1 MQNTF
6 GTNSVLSSNN
16 RSLDVLVRVVI
27 NSLPSPRS
35 KRVYSMAIRHFVQY
49 LQSQKEPLLDKLFL
63 QTYISVMQDE
73 GIGEASIN
81 LRLAA
86 IRKLSREA
94 DELKI
99 WPETVTAAFVSV
111 KKIPQR
117 GKRIGNWLTLEQ
129 AQKLINAPDTATPL
143 GLRNRAILATLL
155 GCGIRR
161 NELVNL
167 SPAQLQLRE
176 GRWVIADLVGKRN
189 KSRTVTVPLWVKQCI
204 DAYLAATQIRSGR
217 LIQAMLKGGHIQR
230 DHISPESVYELVKM
244 YGRQCGFSITPH
256 DLRRTYAKLAL
267 KNGARIDQIQLN
279 LGHES
284 LATTQVYLGIDLD
297 LKNGPGDYLP
307 IQIA

>member
-1 MQNTF
+1 MQNTLE
-6 GTNSVLSSNN
+6 TNPILSSNN

-35 KRVYSMAIRHFVQY
+35 KRVYSMAIRHFVEY
-49 LQSQKEPLLDKLFL
+49 LQSQEEPILDKLFL
-63 QTYISVMQDE
+63 QTYITAMQDE

-99 WPETVTAAFVSV
+99 WPEAVTAAFISV

-129 AQKLINAPDTATPL
+129 AQQLINTPDTATPM

-167 SPAQLQLRE
+167 SLAQLQLRN
-176 GRWVIADLVGKRN
+176 GRWVITNLVGKRN
-189 KSRTVTVPLWVKQCI
+189 KTRTVTVPLWVKQCL
-204 DAYLAATQIRSGR
+204 DAYLAAIQIRSGR
-217 LIQAMLKGGHIQR
+217 LFQAMSKGGRIQR
-230 DHISPESVYELVKM
+230 DHISSESVYELVKR

-267 KNGARIDQIQLN
+267 KNGARIGQIQLN

-284 LATTQVYLGIDLD
+284 LATTQVYLGNDLD
-297 LKNGPGDYLP
+297 LKNGPGDFLP